1 MRTAGISLKKR
12 CEDFNMEK
20 KTKNLH
26 AELKENRRQT
36 LARAALTSIQPR
48 GKYHGYDV
56 FTWLDA
62 PASHLFSTFESMP
75 FPIHWICTL
84 DYFNVVVDSA
94 HAQFPNVK
102 GVYLLDGMAS
112 SQVINADCQEVD
124 SVSSALSQSDLI
136 GGKGIIML
144 TGCGAQ
150 GLDAINEMALILKTI
165 HGI

>member
-20 KTKNLH
+20 KTKDLH

-62 PASHLFSTFESMP
+62 PVSHLFSTFESMP

-94 HAQFPNVK
+94 HVQFPNVK
-102 GVYLLDGMAS
+102 GVYLLDGMAP

-124 SVSSALSQSDLI
+124 SVSSALSQPDLI

>member
-20 KTKNLH
+20 KTKDLYT
-26 AELKENRRQT
+26 ELKENRRQT

-62 PASHLFSTFESMP
+62 PVSHLFSTFESMP

-102 GVYLLDGMAS
+102 GVYLLDGMAP

-124 SVSSALSQSDLI
+124 SVSSALSQPDLI

>member
-20 KTKNLH
+20 KTTDLH

-62 PASHLFSTFESMP
+62 PVSHLFSTFESMP

-102 GVYLLDGMAS
+102 GVYLLDGMVP

-124 SVSSALSQSDLI
+124 SVSSALSQPDLI

-144 TGCGAQ
+144 TGCGAH

>member
-1 MRTAGISLKKR
+1 MKTEGISLKKR
-12 CEDFNMEK
+12 FEDFNMEK
-20 KTKNLH
+20 KITDLH
-26 AELKENRRQT
+26 STLKENRRQT

-62 PASHLFSTFESMP
+62 PVSHLFSTFESMP

-94 HAQFPNVK
+94 YAQFPNVK
-102 GVYLLDGMAS
+102 GVYLLNDMAS
-112 SQVINADCQEVD
+112 SQVINADCQGVD
-124 SVSSALSQSDLI
+124 SVSSALSQPELI

>member
-1 MRTAGISLKKR
+1 
-12 CEDFNMEK
+12 MEK
-20 KTKNLH
+20 KTKDLY

-62 PASHLFSTFESMP
+62 PVSHLFSTFQSMP

-124 SVSSALSQSDLI
+124 SVSSALSQPDLI

>member
-1 MRTAGISLKKR
+1 MRTEGISLKKR

-20 KTKNLH
+20 KTTDLH

-62 PASHLFSTFESMP
+62 PVSHLFSTFESMP

-124 SVSSALSQSDLI
+124 SVSTALSQPDLI
-136 GGKGIIML
+136 GGNGIIML

-150 GLDAINEMALILKTI
+150 GLDAIHEMALILKTI

>member
-20 KTKNLH
+20 KTKDLH

-62 PASHLFSTFESMP
+62 PVSHLFSTFESMP

-102 GVYLLDGMAS
+102 GMYLLDGMAS

-124 SVSSALSQSDLI
+124 SVSSALSQPDLI